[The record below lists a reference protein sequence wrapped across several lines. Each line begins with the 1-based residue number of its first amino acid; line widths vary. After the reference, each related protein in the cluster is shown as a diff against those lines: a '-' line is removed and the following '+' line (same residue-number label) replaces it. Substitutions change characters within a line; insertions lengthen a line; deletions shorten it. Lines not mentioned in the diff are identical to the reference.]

1 MTSKSMTFRFPALLA
16 QAIETQ
22 ARATGKDRTT
32 VVAEALG
39 QAFGLSLPSK
49 MPVTIEMLQQR
60 LETVE
65 SSMTLL
71 SEQLSSLQKMTCTD
85 TSTVYRLELLEQFSH
100 SLRALLATSLGE
112 ASISLLPQT
121 IVEISQRSQRTD
133 SSQQALEPGRLQL
146 AARLEPQTD
155 LRERIL
161 ATMSA
166 PVFVCDR
173 SRRLL
178 YINPMGV
185 RSLGLEPH
193 NALQQTI
200 QAFALPPETTAQLTV
215 QFETVFLTGQ
225 SLTSEISFTTSLHGM
240 REYEY
245 TLSPIQGTVDHIEAV
260 LFSTQEITERKQVE
274 AALQA
279 SAAKYQHL
287 FESTNDAIL
296 ILDALTRRILDANTN
311 ASRQLGY
318 TRQELCKLS
327 LDEVAPL
334 WGTEVLS
341 ELSQRLRLHGKSFFE
356 HVLRHKDGTDIPI
369 ELSSRLIEYGDRLA
383 IQSFIRDLSE
393 ATHHDVSLH

>member
-1 MTSKSMTFRFPALLA
+1 MTFRFPVLLA
-16 QAIETQ
+16 QAIEAQ

-60 LETVE
+60 LETAE
-65 SSMTLL
+65 KSMTTL
-71 SEQLSSLQKMTCTD
+71 SEQLVSLQQTTRTD

-121 IVEISQRSQRTD
+121 IVESNQRTD
-133 SSQQALEPGRLQL
+133 DSQQALEPGRLQL

-173 SRRLL
+173 SQRLL

-193 NALQQTI
+193 NALRQTM
-200 QAFALPPETTAQLTV
+200 QAFALPPETTAQLTA

-225 SLTSEISFTTSLHGM
+225 SVTSEISFTTSLYGM
-240 REYEY
+240 RAYEY
-245 TLSPIQGTVDHIEAV
+245 TLSPIQGTVDNIEAV
-260 LFSTQEITERKQVE
+260 LFSAQEITERKRVE

-279 SAAKYQHL
+279 SEAKYQHL

-327 LDEVAPL
+327 LDEIAPL

-341 ELSQRLRLHGKSFFE
+341 ELSQRLRLHGKSLFE
-356 HVLRHKDGTDIPI
+356 HLLRHKDGAAIPVEI
-369 ELSSRLIEYGDRLA
+369 GSRLIEYGDRLA

-393 ATHHDVSLH
+393 TTHHDADRN